1 MLDGA
6 AQAVTGEDLDNPKD
20 RSSPV
25 IFISRDLSIPDYP
38 EKERW
43 SCKKNG

>member
-6 AQAVTGEDLDNPKD
+6 AQAITGEDLDNPKD

-25 IFISRDLSIPDYP
+25 IFISRDLSGPDDSV
-38 EKERW
+38 KER
-43 SCKKNG
+43 